1 LAEDKMTNLTLPHLP
16 RPLALAAKPLP
27 LAPITLMLTT
37 LARQLMHRH
46 PGLLKR
52 LGEHAQRRFL
62 LDLTDLPFLLLL
74 EPGSTTPRVTAHP
87 RRRPPD
93 NDARIAGL
101 TAAFLGMMHGSLDGD
116 ALFFSR
122 DLVVEGDTAAA
133 LALRNAI
140 DDAELDLTTELS
152 VFIKPLSPLF
162 TRFVPLAER
171 LTGLA
176 LHRMDRPAGAPL

>member
-1 LAEDKMTNLTLPHLP
+1 
-16 RPLALAAKPLP
+16 
-27 LAPITLMLTT
+27 
-37 LARQLMHRH
+37 
-46 PGLLKR
+46 
-52 LGEHAQRRFL
+52 
-62 LDLTDLPFLLLL
+62 
-74 EPGSTTPRVTAHP
+74 
-87 RRRPPD
+87 
-93 NDARIAGL
+93 
-101 TAAFLGMMHGSLDGD
+101 
-116 ALFFSR
+116 
-122 DLVVEGDTAAA
+122 VVEGDTAAA